1 MFWFPQ
7 NKDTSLIAHFYHLSL
22 SLQIIGE
29 NGTYIF
35 VTFHIANLTHLAS
48 PPPGT
53 TIATANQAIQR
64 IISNLGLNGT
74 LPFTIAL
81 NASMNVTPIYVNVS
95 RRAIPPSCPPD
106 EVPAWEVAVVVILF
120 TSVGL
125 AIGVIGTIITYCL
138 VTCIR
143 KRRSVIMERATYK
156 KLEDKAEIEN

>member
-1 MFWFPQ
+1 M
-7 NKDTSLIAHFYHLSL
+7 SLITYHLSL

-35 VTFHIANLTHLAS
+35 VTFHIANLTRLAS

-53 TIATANQAIQR
+53 TNVTANQAIQR
-64 IISNLGLNGT
+64 IISNLAPNRL

-95 RRAIPPSCPPD
+95 RRAIPPPCPD
-106 EVPAWEVAVVVILF
+106 EIPAWEFAVFIILF

-125 AIGVIGTIITYCL
+125 VIGVVGTIIVYCV
-138 VTCIR
+138 VTRIR
-143 KRRSVIMERATYK
+143 KRRSVTMPTATYK
-156 KLEDKAEIEN
+156 KHEDEAEIET

>member
-1 MFWFPQ
+1 M
-7 NKDTSLIAHFYHLSL
+7 SLITYHL

-35 VTFHIANLTHLAS
+35 VTFHIANLTRLAS

-53 TIATANQAIQR
+53 TNVTANQAIQR
-64 IISNLGLNGT
+64 IISNLAPNGS

-95 RRAIPPSCPPD
+95 RRAIPPPCPLD
-106 EVPAWEVAVVVILF
+106 QLPAWEVAVVVILF

-125 AIGVIGTIITYCL
+125 VIGVIGTIIVYCV
-138 VTCIR
+138 VTRIR
-143 KRRSVIMERATYK
+143 KRRSVTMPTATYK
-156 KLEDKAEIEN
+156 KHEDEAEIET